1 MSNEL
6 RNFLALSYDELEQL
20 NLKAKE
26 QRQKRVA
33 VHKIQE
39 ERIKYLTDEK
49 RIKAVTVLFSDL
61 EGRLHMLDYDK
72 KFLVKSWDNLTF
84 DGSSIRGFTA
94 QRESDLRLA
103 MDWASFYWAPA
114 DVFGSG
120 KVLVFGEVIDK
131 DGSPYSAD
139 IRGRLKGFA
148 GEMYKNEEYTLNAA
162 NEIEGFLFQGSDAER
177 RYNETGKFEYVNTG
191 GYYHSLP
198 GDPLRTFIDTTAE
211 VQRAMGFQ
219 NEKDHP
225 EVAPS
230 QFEINYGYGEV
241 VQAADQIQLYKLIC
255 RQVAT
260 RMGLTACFLPKPVVG
275 VNGNGMHT
283 NVSISKGGKN
293 IYWDPKGEEK
303 LSKFGWAF
311 VDRILTHGN
320 DICLLLNA
328 SVNAYRR
335 LDPHFEAPNQ
345 LKASPVDRGSMIRI
359 PIGNERSMRVEV
371 RSVAPDANP
380 YLVMYS
386 IFRTGIEGETA
397 KIKNL
402 RQAERY
408 LPDNVYLA
416 LDNFRKADWTT
427 KLLGEDVKARYGALK
442 QAAADRCA
450 RHSARLSKCRKC
462 STTTRS
468 TINSCGICFRQI
480 PQGSGEWGGSPV
492 TKSTRFSLVHS
503 SHSRRRAHALNRSGR
518 LRHSWPLLRPMP
530 RRFLPYWLRPSMLL
544 RCAQRCNRR
553 TSPSPQQRARS
564 TAASSHRAFR
574 SWSWR
579 RSAFGSH
586 GPYPG

>member
-6 RNFLALSYDELEQL
+6 RNFLAIPYDELEEM
-20 NLKAKE
+20 NLHAKE
-26 QRQKRVA
+26 QRRKRVA
-33 VHKIQE
+33 EHKIQE
-39 ERIKYLTDEK
+39 ERLKYLTDEK

-103 MDWASFYWAPA
+103 MDWSAFYWAPA

-139 IRGRLKGFA
+139 IRGVLKGYA
-148 GEMYKNEEYTLNAA
+148 AELHKKEGYTLNAA
-162 NEIEGFLFQGSDAER
+162 NEIEGFLFKGENAER
-177 RYNETGKFEYVNTG
+177 TYYETGKFEYVNTG

-198 GDPLRTFIDTTAE
+198 GDPLRTFIDTCAE

-241 VQAADQIQLYKLIC
+241 VAAADQIQLYKLIC

-283 NVSISKGGKN
+283 NISVSDRNGKN
-293 IYWDPKGEEK
+293 LFWDPKGEEK
-303 LSKFGWAF
+303 LSKMAWSL
-311 VDRILTHGN
+311 VDRVLTHAN

-345 LKASPVDRGSMIRI
+345 IKASAVDRGSMVRI
-359 PIGNERSMRVEV
+359 PIGNEKSARVEV
-371 RSVAPDANP
+371 RSVGPDANP
-380 YLVMYS
+380 YMVMYS
-386 IFRTGIEGETA
+386 IFRAGLEGETA

-408 LPDNVYLA
+408 LPDNVYTA
-416 LDNFRKADWTT
+416 LENFRGSAWTT
-427 KLLGEDVKARYGALK
+427 KLLGADVKGRYGDLK
-442 QAAADRCA
+442 QASADRCP
-450 RHSARLSKCRKC
+450 
-462 STTTRS
+462 
-468 TINSCGICFRQI
+468 RQLGTFVKA
-480 PQGSGEWGGSPV
+480 PEVQYHHEV
-492 TKSTRFSLVHS
+492 Y
-503 SHSRRRAHALNRSGR
+503 NQ
-518 LRHSWPLLRPMP
+518 
-530 RRFLPYWLRPSMLL
+530 FLWNM
-544 RCAQRCNRR
+544 
-553 TSPSPQQRARS
+553 
-564 TAASSHRAFR
+564 F
-574 SWSWR
+574 
-579 RSAFGSH
+579 
-586 GPYPG
+586 

>member
-1 MSNEL
+1 
-6 RNFLALSYDELEQL
+6 
-20 NLKAKE
+20 
-26 QRQKRVA
+26 
-33 VHKIQE
+33 
-39 ERIKYLTDEK
+39 
-49 RIKAVTVLFSDL
+49 VTVLFSDL

-94 QRESDLRLA
+94 QRESDLRLS

-139 IRGRLKGFA
+139 IRGRLKAFA
-148 GEMYKNEEYTLNAA
+148 GEMNEKEGYTLNAA

-177 RYNETGKFEYVNTG
+177 RYNETGKFDYVNTG

-260 RMGLTACFLPKPVVG
+260 RMGLTASFLPKPVVG

-345 LKASPVDRGSMIRI
+345 LKASAVDRGSMIRI

-386 IFRTGIEGETA
+386 IFRTGIEGETS

-408 LPDNVYLA
+408 LPDNIYLA
-416 LDNFRKADWTT
+416 LENFRKAEWTN
-427 KLLGEDVKARYGALK
+427 KLLGEDVKSRYADLK

-450 RHSARLSKCRKC
+450 RQLGTFVKVPEVQYHHEVY
-462 STTTRS
+462 
-468 TINSCGICFRQI
+468 NQ
-480 PQGSGEWGGSPV
+480 
-492 TKSTRFSLVHS
+492 
-503 SHSRRRAHALNRSGR
+503 
-518 LRHSWPLLRPMP
+518 
-530 RRFLPYWLRPSMLL
+530 FLWNL
-544 RCAQRCNRR
+544 
-553 TSPSPQQRARS
+553 
-564 TAASSHRAFR
+564 F
-574 SWSWR
+574 
-579 RSAFGSH
+579 
-586 GPYPG
+586 

>member
-1 MSNEL
+1 MSTEL

-20 NLKAKE
+20 NIKAKE
-26 QRQKRVA
+26 QRKNRVA
-33 VHKIQE
+33 IHKVQE
-39 ERIKYLTDEK
+39 DRLKYLTDEK

-72 KFLVKSWDNLTF
+72 KFLINSWDNLTF

-103 MDWASFYWAPA
+103 MDWSAFYWAPA
-114 DVFGSG
+114 DYFGSG
-120 KVLVFGEVIDK
+120 KVMVFGEVIDK

-139 IRGRLKGFA
+139 IRGALKGFA
-148 GEMYKNEEYTLNAA
+148 QELHKKEGYTLNAA
-162 NEIEGFLFQGSDAER
+162 NEIEGFLFKGSDAER
-177 RYNETGKFEYVNTG
+177 HYHESQKFEYVNTG

-198 GDPLRTFIDTTAE
+198 GDLLRGFIDTTAE

-241 VQAADQIQLYKLIC
+241 VAAADQIQLYKLIC

-260 RMGLTACFLPKPVVG
+260 HMGLTASFLPKPVVG
-275 VNGNGMHT
+275 VNGSGMHT
-283 NVSISKGGKN
+283 NVSVSKGGKN
-293 IYWDPKGEEK
+293 LFWDPKGEEK
-303 LSKFGWAF
+303 LSKLGWSF
-311 VDRILTHGN
+311 VDKILTHGN

-345 LKASPVDRGSMIRI
+345 IKASAVDRGSMIRI

-386 IFRTGIEGETA
+386 IFKSGLEGSTST
-397 KIKNL
+397 IKNL

-408 LPDNVYLA
+408 LPDNIYTA
-416 LDNFRKADWTT
+416 IENFEKSDWTS
-427 KLLGEDVKARYGALK
+427 KLLGADVKARYADLK
-442 QAAADRCA
+442 RASADRC
-450 RHSARLSKCRKC
+450 
-462 STTTRS
+462 
-468 TINSCGICFRQI
+468 
-480 PQGSGEWGGSPV
+480 P
-492 TKSTRFSLVHS
+492 
-503 SHSRRRAHALNRSGR
+503 RALGTFVKAPEVQYHHEVYNQ
-518 LRHSWPLLRPMP
+518 
-530 RRFLPYWLRPSMLL
+530 FLWNM
-544 RCAQRCNRR
+544 
-553 TSPSPQQRARS
+553 
-564 TAASSHRAFR
+564 F
-574 SWSWR
+574 
-579 RSAFGSH
+579 
-586 GPYPG
+586 